1 MQDLDKI
8 SLNFILS
15 TGRTGSTLLSSM
27 LNMHPNVISTSE
39 EPFAYNLYSKYHSV
53 SNWNDE
59 MIESFCN
66 DFFLF
71 SEGKLDAQFGSK
83 EDLKDILKKNQ
94 SILHGINAI
103 KLAYF
108 AFLPNKNKSEIT
120 TIVDK
125 ELAFHL
131 VLDKVAIY
139 YPQSKFIILHRDPRD
154 NILVKIKRTKTK
166 GRGASLFY
174 FAKFWDYTYNS
185 LNDKLKN
192 IESSRYLHIKY
203 EDLVSAPEQTLQ
215 NICGFLDIN
224 YHSDMLN
231 FNQKFNR
238 EMKSDDSK
246 LNKSLKEHIGI
257 LHQSL
262 SEQVNTNKVGLWKK
276 ELSAHDN
283 NLIWSICG
291 KTAIVNGYSAEG
303 CQNISYFKISY
314 LYDWLQFINKRVIV
328 PKIYNLL
335 PFKLKYFLKK
345 VKYRKQLKQDKLI
358 VSKQPESQ
366 M

>member
-1 MQDLDKI
+1 MQNLDKI

-108 AFLPNKNKSEIT
+108 AFLTNKNKSEIT

-125 ELAFHL
+125 
-131 VLDKVAIY
+131 
-139 YPQSKFIILHRDPRD
+139 
-154 NILVKIKRTKTK
+154 
-166 GRGASLFY
+166 
-174 FAKFWDYTYNS
+174 
-185 LNDKLKN
+185 
-192 IESSRYLHIKY
+192 
-203 EDLVSAPEQTLQ
+203 
-215 NICGFLDIN
+215 
-224 YHSDMLN
+224 
-231 FNQKFNR
+231 
-238 EMKSDDSK
+238 
-246 LNKSLKEHIGI
+246 
-257 LHQSL
+257 
-262 SEQVNTNKVGLWKK
+262 
-276 ELSAHDN
+276 
-283 NLIWSICG
+283 
-291 KTAIVNGYSAEG
+291 
-303 CQNISYFKISY
+303 
-314 LYDWLQFINKRVIV
+314 
-328 PKIYNLL
+328 
-335 PFKLKYFLKK
+335 
-345 VKYRKQLKQDKLI
+345 
-358 VSKQPESQ
+358 
-366 M
+366 